1 MNSEGCHMDSRLRNK
16 QREGRLTSRDLVR
29 AGINDKAGL
38 KEWRVPTFEI
48 RNLGLL
54 TLLTNESGWV
64 DTGTSV
70 TRGPDCKGWMHCGPG
85 CCGPCPTCGDNW
97 SRKEYYLVATPAPM
111 GFNKA
116 KKSLNKLMDTYERRL
131 RGHKYMDD
139 LYNDGPV
146 AWGREGRRFPADEAL
161 DEFVQG
167 REELEAQEEDAKDE
181 PSYFDSC
188 FVE

>member
-1 MNSEGCHMDSRLRNK
+1 
-16 QREGRLTSRDLVR
+16 
-29 AGINDKAGL
+29 
-38 KEWRVPTFEI
+38 
-48 RNLGLL
+48 
-54 TLLTNESGWV
+54 
-64 DTGTSV
+64 
-70 TRGPDCKGWMHCGPG
+70 
-85 CCGPCPTCGDNW
+85 
-97 SRKEYYLVATPAPM
+97 M

-161 DEFVQG
+161 DEFMQG